1 MSTLPSTSD
10 DRFESDILNSARPVV
25 VEFGAVWCPPC
36 RQLEPILED
45 LAGEWRGKVDFFQ
58 IDVDSNTATT
68 VRYGVLG
75 VPTLV
80 LFKDGA
86 DVDRLTGYHPKGRIV
101 DRLQPHLDLASA

>member
-1 MSTLPSTSD
+1 MSTLPTTSD
-10 DRFESDILNSARPVV
+10 DRFESDILDSARPVV

-36 RQLEPILED
+36 RQLEPILEA
-45 LAGEWRGKVDFFQ
+45 LAGEWKGKVDFFTL
-58 IDVDSNTATT
+58 DVDANAATT

-86 DVDRLTGYHPKGRIV
+86 DIERLTGYQPKTRIV
-101 DRLQPHLDLASA
+101 DRLTPHLNL